1 MKIQI
6 VGRLWNDSTKEIV
19 EIDGAFYV
27 LDGWNGDYYNHC
39 WEVLDPKGLERV
51 GSSVE
56 YVIEPVYTQVNN
68 DDFIITNFILRGVN

>member
-1 MKIQI
+1 MNRI
-6 VGRLWNDSTKEIV
+6 VDRLWNDTAKKIV

-27 LDGWNGDYYNHC
+27 LDGWNGDSYNHC

-51 GSSVE
+51 GSGVE
-56 YVIEPVYTQVNN
+56 YVIEPVYKQVN